1 MTHENP
7 PGADLDATGPATA
20 PTGPDGTAGATL
32 SPFRRGAAQVLR
44 ALAIVG
50 VVAVVVQF
58 VLAGLGAFGES
69 FDPHRVLGTSIG
81 ALTLV
86 MLIVALIARPSRG
99 AVIVSVILAVAA
111 VGQGFLAVLGDDTNT
126 AFGGAHALNA
136 LLIGA
141 LMGRMIAMAV
151 PPLSAAPRQLAPAR

>member
-1 MTHENP
+1 MTYENT
-7 PGADLDATGPATA
+7 PGADLDAAAPATGPAA
-20 PTGPDGTAGATL
+20 PTGTTL

-44 ALAIVG
+44 VLGIVG
-50 VVAVVVQF
+50 VAAIVVQF

-69 FDPHRVLGTSIG
+69 FDAHRVLGTSIG

-99 AVIVSVILAVAA
+99 VVGVSVILAVAA

-141 LMGRMIAMAV
+141 LMGRVVGTAV
-151 PPLSAAPRQLAPAR
+151 PRQPASPTPAR

>member
-7 PGADLDATGPATA
+7 PEADLDATGPVAA
-20 PTGPDGTAGATL
+20 PTGPVGTAGTTP
-32 SPFRRGAAQVLR
+32 SPFRRGASQVLR

-50 VVAVVVQF
+50 VVAVVIQF

-81 ALTLV
+81 ALTLA
-86 MLIVALIARPSRG
+86 MMIVALIARPSRG

-141 LMGRMIAMAV
+141 LMGRMVAMAV
-151 PPLSAAPRQLAPAR
+151 PTRSAAPRRLAPAR